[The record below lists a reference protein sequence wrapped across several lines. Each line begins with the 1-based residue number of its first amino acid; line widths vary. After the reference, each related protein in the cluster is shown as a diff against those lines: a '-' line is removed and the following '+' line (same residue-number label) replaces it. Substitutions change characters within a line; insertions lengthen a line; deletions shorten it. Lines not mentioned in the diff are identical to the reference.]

1 MNEQYVDKDI
11 ELFPPG
17 KLFRLLYD
25 NVMNKFRILC
35 RDSYDNRKLVDYFSD
50 TNPTYYITRQYGM
63 KSDERLYAVNSFGY
77 FQTGLVFEVF
87 KYIAERHGGLGV
99 LAMSQNVLN
108 YINHYLRPLYGFAK
122 SRDRS
127 SFTVSNISSSI
138 EMRDYQTEI
147 VKSIIFDGFGR
158 GLFESPTG
166 SGKSFTIA
174 NLIYTIQQQYDSSY
188 NFLIFVPNS
197 QLVTQ
202 FKKDLLDYGFPAD
215 MVKMISGSLS
225 AKERKAQPK
234 NPKIIISNRQ
244 YICKHKD
251 ELPKID
257 VLIADEVHTLASD
270 SSKCF
275 SFVADFPCSMK
286 IGCSGTIPRD
296 KIQKWNLIGLF
307 SKILY
312 TEDVVHLQDRG
323 FLSKL
328 KIKSIN
334 VVDRYVQKNRS
345 LLFHPN
351 STTRYSEDGEIAF
364 NDAYIAEKEY
374 TDANYVKLF
383 YPVLEQMKK
392 CNGNVMVLFDRLEF
406 GKNIYSFVQD
416 DLKQSNP
423 DIEVMYVDG
432 STKIDR
438 REEIRQKMEQSSNNI
453 LFAEVVV
460 MGTGINIKNLPN
472 IVFMFSGKSLSRVI
486 QSIGRSLRTH
496 KDKEEAILIDTH
508 FNFKYSTKHY
518 KERKK
523 LYKEFYGKSEPD
535 DEVNV
540 EV

>member
-1 MNEQYVDKDI
+1 MNEQYVDKDL

-25 NVMNKFRILC
+25 NVTNKFRILC
-35 RDSYDNRKLVDYFSD
+35 RDPYDNRKLVDFFSD
-50 TNPTYYITRQYGM
+50 VNPTHYITRQYGVR
-63 KSDERLYAVNSFGY
+63 SEERIYAVNSFGY
-77 FQTGLVFEVF
+77 FAPGLVFEVL
-87 KYIAERHGGLGV
+87 KYISERHNGLGV
-99 LAMSQNVLN
+99 VAMSSKVLN
-108 YINHYLRPLYGFAK
+108 FINDKLRPLYNFSK
-122 SRDRS
+122 THDRD
-127 SFTVSNISSSI
+127 SFEVSNISKTL

-147 VKSIIFDGFGR
+147 VKSILFDGFGR

-174 NLIYTIQQQYDSSY
+174 NFIYTIQQQYDSSY

-197 QLVTQ
+197 QLVSQ

-244 YICKHKD
+244 YICKHED
-251 ELPKID
+251 ELPRID

-270 SSKCF
+270 SSK
-275 SFVADFPCSMK
+275 SFAFVSNFPCSIK
-286 IGCSGTIPRD
+286 VGCSGTIPRD
-296 KIQKWNLIGLF
+296 KMQRWALIGLF
-307 SKILY
+307 SRILY
-312 TEDVVHLQDRG
+312 TEDVVNLQDRG
-323 FLSKL
+323 YLSKL
-328 KIKSIN
+328 RIKTIN
-334 VVDRYVQKNRS
+334 VVDRYVEKNRN
-345 LLFHPN
+345 LLFHTN
-351 STTRYSEDGEIAF
+351 STQKYSEDGDIAF
-364 NDAYIAEKEY
+364 NEAYLAEKEY
-374 TDANYVKLF
+374 TDANYIKLF
-383 YPVLEQMKK
+383 YPVLEQMHK

-406 GKNIYSFVQD
+406 GRNIFSFVED
-416 DLKQSNP
+416 ELKQSGSQMNAY
-423 DIEVMYVDG
+423 YVDG
-432 STKIDR
+432 STKVDA
-438 REEIRQKMEQSSNNI
+438 REEIRKKMEESSNNI

-496 KDKEEAILIDTH
+496 KDKEEALLIDTH

-518 KERKK
+518 KERMK
-523 LYKEFYGKSEPD
+523 LYKSFYGKKEPD
-535 DEVNV
+535 ETVNV